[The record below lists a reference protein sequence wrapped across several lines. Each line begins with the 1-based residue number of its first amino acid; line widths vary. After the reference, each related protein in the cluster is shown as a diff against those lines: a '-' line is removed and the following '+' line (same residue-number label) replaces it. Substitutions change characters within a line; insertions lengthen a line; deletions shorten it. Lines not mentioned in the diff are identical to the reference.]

1 MRKPRGKPRPIGWEG
16 LIMASKYQL
25 EHARTPDRRYVLLRA
40 IDLFRTFLRDGVA
53 PVAVL
58 LLALLAGALQTSAQ
72 TQTTLTGTIV
82 DPNGVPYSGARVTVS
97 LVAGGPGTPTY
108 TPCNN
113 PGAGCQFV
121 LPGPTT
127 ANAAGAFSITEWATS
142 SILPAG
148 STYTIGVD
156 ESGVPLP
163 FGTGAQRCQITG
175 VTFAAAT
182 FDVSAVLSAACPAL
196 TLPFGAGSGSVSI
209 VSCGNYP
216 LLFTCTVTNPTTNPV
231 LNFFGTNAPGGPVVL
246 GNPTTA
252 AALPIYFPLPSA
264 GCGFGVTPVT
274 ASYTVQASD
283 DCHDVDL
290 TGTNSAQT
298 VTLPQPGSNGTATFI
313 QATSNT
319 ACGGGSSCTTPS
331 QTVTVGH
338 AEIVFVTVE
347 GNGVTGI
354 NTPTD
359 TAGDT
364 FVGIPATALSPQA
377 ASFQEMFFVL
387 HSIGGAMTVT
397 ATSTGGA
404 PNLFHV
410 DWGDFANVVVPAPD
424 QQAGQSGGIGQGISS
439 PAVTTTYP
447 IELLM
452 AGIAQACGAPATP
465 GGGYQAIVAGEF
477 LWQQVPVTG
486 SYVGNLAAT
495 CNAAARWSA
504 SIATFPLNGLAP
516 EFTNGF
522 WLQISNH
529 SNQTWAV
536 QTSGATILACD
547 GTSAA
552 STTVL
557 DDTGIWFESDGTNWR
572 TVCGQG
578 GGGGPGTGTQF
589 ALADWATTSTL
600 GSIVGAVTGDSL
612 IANNGA
618 APAFAPPGVPGSTV
632 SSSPYTVKCDS
643 GTTLLDRRTEITFQA
658 GASAITMPDPTDSGC
673 GQNFVVGLLDDNAGT
688 LTVTRETAATFT
700 VFNGS
705 TATDGATSFT
715 LSSGEY
721 ATVNSPDNANWTVR
735 IVAGGGG
742 GGGTIGG
749 TTSATFVPFTTSADT
764 LADSAFSY
772 LTSMCSP
779 TDSFSTACITA
790 THMGEGTVTIGT
802 DEISIINTADDN
814 SQCELRDSSV
824 GCSHVSSP
832 LETFKLNYY
841 ELELT
846 DATGQFTDIFAG
858 SLEMNDAAGHNTVF
872 LTDAGNLVLGF
883 NGDVGGLLELF
894 DGGVTGG
901 VTLST
906 GGGAGTDPNT
916 LLLNLGGQNQ
926 ALGTGVTTPTDLE
939 GALTAAAGTASYTFV
954 GVYTNPPVCLVQDQ
968 TTIASLLT
976 VTVTNTTLTAT
987 TTGATDQVK
996 YHCFVTN

>member
-1 MRKPRGKPRPIGWEG
+1 MKKNG
-16 LIMASKYQL
+16 LYPSQSAL
-25 EHARTPDRRYVLLRA
+25 VGHWRRIVLGL
-40 IDLFRTFLRDGVA
+40 V
-53 PVAVL
+53 
-58 LLALLAGALQTSAQ
+58 LALAGGALQTSAQ

-82 DPNGVPYSGARVTVS
+82 DPNGVPVSGARVTVS

-182 FDVSAVLSAACPAL
+182 FNVSAVLSAACPAL
-196 TLPFGAGSGSVSI
+196 TLPFGAGSGSVSS

-231 LNFFGTNAPGGPVVL
+231 LNFFGTNAPAGPWCWAT
-246 GNPTTA
+246 PPPRRRCPFISRCPRRA
-252 AALPIYFPLPSA
+252 AASASRPLQPA
-264 GCGFGVTPVT
+264 TPCRPPMIAT
-274 ASYTVQASD
+274 TWI
-283 DCHDVDL
+283 L

-364 FVGIPATALSPQA
+364 FVPIPATALSPQA

-578 GGGGPGTGTQF
+578 GGGGGPGTGTQF
-589 ALADWATTSTL
+589 ALADWATNSTL
-600 GSIVGAVTGDSL
+600 GSVFSAVTGESV
-612 IANNGA
+612 ISNHGA
-618 APAFAPPGVPGSTV
+618 APAFAPPGVPGSPNSPV
-632 SSSPYTVKCDS
+632 STLPYPVACDS
-643 GTTLLDRRTEITFQA
+643 ATTLIDRRTEITFQA

-673 GQNFVVGLLDDNAGT
+673 GQNFVVGLLNDNAGT

-721 ATVNSPDNANWTVR
+721 ATVNSPDNVNWTVR

-802 DEISIINTADDN
+802 DQISIINTADDN
-814 SQCELRDSSV
+814 SQCELLDSLLD
-824 GCSHVSSP
+824 CSPVSGSGQASN
-832 LETFKLNYY
+832 LSRY
-841 ELELT
+841 ELEFT
-846 DATGQFTDIFAG
+846 DATGDTGIFGSPGNPAIFT
-858 SLEMNDAAGHNTVF
+858 
-872 LTDAGNLVLGF
+872 LTDTF
-883 NGDVGGLLELF
+883 GDSIRLRRHRTGLHDHRCRGQHQSLF
-894 DGGVTGG
+894 
-901 VTLST
+901 
-906 GGGAGTDPNT
+906 
-916 LLLNLGGQNQ
+916 
-926 ALGTGVTTPTDLE
+926 
-939 GALTAAAGTASYTFV
+939 F
-954 GVYTNPPVCLVQDQ
+954 Q
-968 TTIASLLT
+968 TKS
-976 VTVTNTTLTAT
+976 
-987 TTGATDQVK
+987 
-996 YHCFVTN
+996 H